1 MKQPLHLLDVVALL
15 EDLPDRRL
23 LAGKVGTIVE
33 ILSDGVYEVEFADNE
48 GQTYSCLALQGNQ
61 VMPLHYSPIAA

>member
-1 MKQPLHLLDVVALL
+1 MKEPLHLLDVVALL

-23 LAGKVGTIVE
+23 LAGQVGTIVE

-48 GQTYSCLALQGNQ
+48 GQTYACLALQGNQ

>member
-1 MKQPLHLLDVVALL
+1 MKEPLHLLDVVALL

-23 LAGKVGTIVE
+23 LAGQVGTIVE

-48 GQTYSCLALQGNQ
+48 GQTYCCLALQGNQ